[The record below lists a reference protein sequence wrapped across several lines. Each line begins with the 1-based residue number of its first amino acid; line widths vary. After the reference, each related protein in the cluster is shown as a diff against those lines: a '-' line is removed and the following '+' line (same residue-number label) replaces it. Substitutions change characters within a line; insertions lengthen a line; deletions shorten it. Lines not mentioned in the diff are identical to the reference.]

1 MEWRRVVNHDQVR
14 FLIVFYG
21 SGISLVYREA
31 YCEMKI
37 KEKGLSGKAATIRRN
52 EATSPNP
59 RGFNAF
65 REMEKGKT
73 GSAKGKNAEG
83 KKPEI
88 WLEFMG
94 TKIRVH
100 EDADGDKNGKDG
112 YVKDEDVPYVKGSAL
127 KFSGRGGDVPW
138 EEIKVYYA

>member
-1 MEWRRVVNHDQVR
+1 
-14 FLIVFYG
+14 
-21 SGISLVYREA
+21 
-31 YCEMKI
+31 MKI

-52 EATSPNP
+52 EASNLNP

-65 REMEKGKT
+65 REMEKG
-73 GSAKGKNAEG
+73 AKGKGASDE

-100 EDADGDKNGKDG
+100 DESEGAGDKDAKAG
-112 YVKDEDVPYVKGSAL
+112 YVKEEDVPYVKGSAL
-127 KFSGRGGDVPW
+127 KFSGCSGDVPW
-138 EEIKVYYA
+138 EEIKVCLHLF